1 MKAATS
7 EPAAS
12 ESISK
17 HATKLTH
24 WKSISVFYGIAC
36 GVSWILWLPLIL
48 GRDGLQLLKIAPAL
62 PIIVSLGTVGPFI
75 ACYTTHRIET
85 GDWHAVRLLP
95 GPKLQLAW
103 LVLGPMLVIVC
114 FFLVFP
120 ALVST
125 GNPAT
130 WHWHL
135 NALAGLLVPMFNYNL
150 LGGPL
155 FEEFGW
161 RGFLQ
166 SRLQR
171 VLPAWLSAVCVGA
184 MWAIWHFPLFL
195 VTGWTSASTP
205 VFLLLLIGVS
215 LVMAFGFN
223 ASGQSVVV
231 AVLMH
236 SAFNSS
242 PRCLGEFL
250 RSVNMRGH
258 PSGELLL
265 AASFLLA
272 GAVLAVLTRGKLAA
286 FAFRN
291 EVVS

>member
-1 MKAATS
+1 MDSLATAHTWPRRS
-7 EPAAS
+7 AITEDRSGAS
-12 ESISK
+12 
-17 HATKLTH
+17 H
-24 WKSISVFYGIAC
+24 YC
-36 GVSWILWLPLIL
+36 
-48 GRDGLQLLKIAPAL
+48 Q
-62 PIIVSLGTVGPFI
+62 LGTVGPFI

-130 WHWHL
+130 WHRHL

-215 LVMAFGFN
+215 LFWWYR
-223 ASGQSVVV
+223 SGTPSITLGISAALAVVV
-231 AVLMH
+231 ITLIIKT
-236 SAFNSS
+236 
-242 PRCLGEFL
+242 
-250 RSVNMRGH
+250 
-258 PSGELLL
+258 
-265 AASFLLA
+265 AAWKTYRYA
-272 GAVLAVLTRGKLAA
+272 
-286 FAFRN
+286 
-291 EVVS
+291 VVSPGKNG